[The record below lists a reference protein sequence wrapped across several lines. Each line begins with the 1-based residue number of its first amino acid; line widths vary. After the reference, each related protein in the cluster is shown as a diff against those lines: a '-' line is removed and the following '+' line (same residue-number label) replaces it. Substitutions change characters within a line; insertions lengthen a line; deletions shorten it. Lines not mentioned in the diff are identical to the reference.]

1 MTVKVAITGAEGFLG
16 WHLRVRL
23 QAFLPE
29 LDVVALCRT
38 DLSDHQFLRDRMAG
52 VDVVVHL
59 AGINR
64 GLPEPVEQGNVD
76 LARRVVEAV
85 DEMEIAPSIIYAN
98 SVHAGSDT
106 PYGRGKRRAG
116 ELLGEW
122 ADGHG
127 SAFVDII
134 FQNLFGEGGRPDY
147 NSFVATFCHRLATG
161 GTPEIDVDRPVEL
174 IHAQDAAE
182 LIVRRLTG
190 TMKSDVVH
198 TSGHPT
204 SVGEVL
210 ALLHEFSDTYAT
222 GRLPM
227 LDSSLGVQLFNTYRS
242 YLYPDW
248 FPRPLDV
255 KSDPRGSFVEVVQ
268 SMGGAGQ
275 TSFST
280 TVPGVT
286 RGNHFHLRKIERFS
300 VLKGSATIAIRPVTG
315 SSTSTFEVSGAEPS
329 FVDMPTLHTHNITN
343 TGTDELL
350 TMFWI
355 NELFD
360 PEDADTFPEPVT

>member
-1 MTVKVAITGAEGFLG
+1 M
-16 WHLRVRL
+16 
-23 QAFLPE
+23 
-29 LDVVALCRT
+29 
-38 DLSDHQFLRDRMAG
+38 
-52 VDVVVHL
+52 
-59 AGINR
+59 
-64 GLPEPVEQGNVD
+64 
-76 LARRVVEAV
+76 
-85 DEMEIAPSIIYAN
+85 
-98 SVHAGSDT
+98 
-106 PYGRGKRRAG
+106 
-116 ELLGEW
+116 
-122 ADGHG
+122 
-127 SAFVDII
+127 
-134 FQNLFGEGGRPDY
+134 
-147 NSFVATFCHRLATG
+147 ATFCHRLATG

-182 LIVRRLTG
+182 LIVRRLAEP
-190 TMKSDVVH
+190 MKTDVVH
-198 TSGHPT
+198 THGHPT
-204 SVGEVL
+204 SVAEVL
-210 ALLHEFSDTYAT
+210 ALLHELSNTYAT

-227 LDSSLGVQLFNTYRS
+227 LDSPFRVQLFNTYRS

-248 FPRPLDV
+248 FPRALNV

-300 VLKGSATIAIRPVTG
+300 VLHGSATIAIRPVMG
-315 SSTSTFEVSGAEPS
+315 SSTRTFEVSGAEPS

-355 NELFD
+355 NELYD
-360 PEDADTFPEPVT
+360 PEDADTFSEPVT